1 MQVVTD
7 REHNGRR
14 RHERFPFIEDI
25 LVDGTKSCRT
35 TDISEGGLFISNIQS
50 FENGDVM
57 EVSIPT
63 TSKKINAKAQVKYCQ
78 PGIGM
83 GIAFIE
89 TDDELRI
96 KIKKLVDSIANK
108 PK

>member
-1 MQVVTD
+1 MD
-7 REHNGRR
+7 KREYKVPR

-50 FENGDVM
+50 FESGDVM

-63 TSKKINAKAQVKYCQ
+63 MSEKINAKAQVKYSQ

-89 TDDELRI
+89 ADEELRM
-96 KIKKLVDSIANK
+96 KIKELVDSIAK
-108 PK
+108 KSK

>member
-1 MQVVTD
+1 MD
-7 REHNGRR
+7 KREYKVPR

-50 FENGDVM
+50 FESGDVM

-63 TSKKINAKAQVKYCQ
+63 KSEKINAKAQVKYCQ

-89 TDDELRI
+89 ADDELRI
-96 KIKKLVDSIANK
+96 RIKELVDSIAK
-108 PK
+108 KSK

>member
-1 MQVVTD
+1 MDD
-7 REHNGRR
+7 RDHKEFR

-35 TDISEGGLFISNIQS
+35 TDISEGGLFISAIQS
-50 FENGDVM
+50 FESGDVM

-63 TSKKINAKAQVKYCQ
+63 KSEKINAKAQVKYCQ

-89 TDDELRI
+89 ADEELKI
-96 KIKKLVDSIANK
+96 KIKKLIDSLANK
-108 PK
+108 SK

>member
-1 MQVVTD
+1 MDD
-7 REHNGRR
+7 RAYKERR
-14 RHERFPFIEDI
+14 KHERFTFIEHI

-35 TDISEGGLFISNIQS
+35 TDISEGGLFISAIQS

-63 TSKKINAKAQVKYCQ
+63 KNEKINAKAQVKYCQ

-83 GIAFIE
+83 GIAFVE
-89 TDDELRI
+89 ADEDLRI
-96 KIKKLVDSIANK
+96 KIKELIDSVANK
-108 PK
+108 SK

>member
-1 MQVVTD
+1 MD
-7 REHNGRR
+7 KREYKVPR

-50 FENGDVM
+50 FESGDVM

-63 TSKKINAKAQVKYCQ
+63 MSEKINAKAQVKYCQ

-89 TDDELRI
+89 TDEELRM
-96 KIKKLVDSIANK
+96 KIKELVDSIAK
-108 PK
+108 KSK